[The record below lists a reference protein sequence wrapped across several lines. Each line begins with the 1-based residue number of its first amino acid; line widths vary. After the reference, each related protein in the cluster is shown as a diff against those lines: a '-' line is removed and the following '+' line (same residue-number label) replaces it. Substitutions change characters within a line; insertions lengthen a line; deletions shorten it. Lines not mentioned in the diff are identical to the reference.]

1 MVAIATRGHQNSR
14 LRSTNKSLSS
24 MCSYCSEK
32 SRCAPLK
39 FVPRGSAWHPCCI
52 QGVSSYTITKQ
63 VYTQGFANP
72 SLQLGRGSCVALIA
86 VRTALRHSGCDFSKK
101 MVWWRKCHGNRAFIY
116 AHKQYYKSAARAL
129 MSGESAAFVTKRA
142 FRAARALPCRC
153 DRAGCECFPY

>member
-1 MVAIATRGHQNSR
+1 MVVTATGGRRNSP
-14 LRSTNKSLSS
+14 LRSTSKSLSS

-32 SRCAPLK
+32 SRCAALK

-86 VRTALRHSGCDFSKK
+86 VRTARKHPGCDFSKK
-101 MVWWRKCHGNRAFIY
+101 IVWWRTCYGNKTLTY
-116 AHKQYYKSAARAL
+116 AHAQYYKSAAIAL
-129 MSGESAAFVTKRA
+129 TPVESAASFAKRA